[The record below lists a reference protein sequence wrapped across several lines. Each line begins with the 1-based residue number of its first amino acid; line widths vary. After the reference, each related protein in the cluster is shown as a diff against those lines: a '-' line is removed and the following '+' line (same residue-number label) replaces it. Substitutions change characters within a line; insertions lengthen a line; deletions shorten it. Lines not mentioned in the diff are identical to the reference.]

1 MWTFVTC
8 LSVCDCK
15 ILTFIFLKDYIV
27 LLCLQNLSTFV
38 CCFVPEKVVEPMQS
52 KNNTKY
58 YHRRYPRV
66 KTIDQCEIGDPV
78 CVYEAQE
85 QYKRDK

>member
-1 MWTFVTC
+1 M
-8 LSVCDCK
+8 L
-15 ILTFIFLKDYIV
+15 LTKSFK
-27 LLCLQNLSTFV
+27 LCLHYSVV
-38 CCFVPEKVVEPMQS
+38 CVSEKIVEPMQS
-52 KNNTKY
+52 RNKGIKY

-66 KTIDQCEIGDPV
+66 KTIDQCEVGDPV

>member
-1 MWTFVTC
+1 
-8 LSVCDCK
+8 
-15 ILTFIFLKDYIV
+15 
-27 LLCLQNLSTFV
+27 
-38 CCFVPEKVVEPMQS
+38 MQS